1 MPFKRH
7 RIFQPAPSE
16 ESKLWRYMGLPTY
29 LSLLQSRS
37 LFFCNLQMMARS
49 DPFEGMLPA
58 SRFVHRKWESIDD
71 IPERIRERP
80 QGLPGEGESDPA
92 IGLNKLKDIAELR
105 IRQAYTHRRS
115 YFVNCWHLS
124 EFESSAMWDIYSRRN
139 EAIAILSS
147 ESRFRAAFADAHQ
160 DIMGGRI
167 TYGEYADEDFEI
179 DESNAL
185 TPVLHKRNS
194 YSYEQEYRLVYWDT
208 SVVTKQ
214 IRAQNGFFRWDG
226 NIIPDTTASG
236 VMNVAR
242 SAEEIEDQPVTSGCS
257 VSCDINALIGAIR
270 VSPLAENWLLSVVED
285 ASLKY
290 GVDAPVVK
298 SDLLSEPLR

>member
-1 MPFKRH
+1 MPFQRH
-7 RIFQPAPSE
+7 PIFQPAPSE
-16 ESKLWRYMGLPTY
+16 ESKVWRYMGLPKY

-37 LFFCNLQMMARS
+37 LFFYNLEKMARS
-49 DPFEGMLPA
+49 DPFEGALPA

-71 IPERIRERP
+71 VPERIRERP
-80 QGLPGEGESDPA
+80 QGLPSLGESDPA
-92 IGLNKLKDIAELR
+92 IWLKRLKDIAEHR
-105 IRQAYTHRRS
+105 IRQAYAYRRS
-115 YFVNCWHLS
+115 YFINCWHLS
-124 EFESSAMWDIYSRRN
+124 EFESSAMWDIYSKRN

-147 ESRFRAAFADAHQ
+147 ESRFRAALADAGQ
-160 DIMGGRI
+160 DVMGGRI
-167 TYGEYADEDFEI
+167 TYGEYADEDFEM
-179 DESNAL
+179 DESNGL

-226 NIIPDTTASG
+226 NIIPDNKAIG
-236 VMNVAR
+236 VTNVSR
-242 SAEEIEDQPVTSGCS
+242 SAEEIEDQPVTSGRS
-257 VSCDINALIGAIR
+257 VSCDINALIGAIH
-270 VSPLAENWLLSVVED
+270 VSPLAKNWLLSVVED

-298 SDLLSEPLR
+298 SDLQSEPLR